1 VSKKKKPAKKI
12 PKLTKQYY
20 VDFYDAFDGWGGL
33 RFVQGIWPERLF
45 DDLEAARTCKEGLNR
60 TLAIGNKSMG
70 EHYGIISRVLG
81 HEIECNYHGA
91 A

>member
-1 VSKKKKPAKKI
+1 MSKKKKSAKKI
-12 PKLTKQYY
+12 PKRTKQYY
-20 VDFYDAFDGWGGL
+20 VDFYDAFDGWGGW
-33 RFVQGIWPERLF
+33 GIWPERLF
-45 DDLEAARTCKEGLNR
+45 NDLEAARTCKEGLNR

-81 HEIECNYHGA
+81 HEIDCNYHGA